1 MKLSFLSIPIL
12 ILTAISPLGCA
23 PRIVSPLNV
32 PSIQEPSLE
41 LGYSKNAA
49 RMVRIRVGDFKDSR
63 PSATLAVVDG
73 RRVESSGGVARAVEA
88 GFERYLRSAGA
99 RLVDLGG
106 PTIEGEVI
114 DWNARVESSFFSSE
128 AQAVA
133 RLKVVVRDTNSK
145 AIYHA
150 TFSGES
156 AKQHPIIS
164 LEDVRKLLADA
175 MAIAIEAAIRDEA
188 FIEQLS
194 KGRMSY

>member
-1 MKLSFLSIPIL
+1 
-12 ILTAISPLGCA
+12 
-23 PRIVSPLNV
+23 
-32 PSIQEPSLE
+32 
-41 LGYSKNAA
+41 
-49 RMVRIRVGDFKDSR
+49 MVRIRVGDFKDSR
-63 PSATLAVVDG
+63 PSATLVVVDG
-73 RRVESSGGVARAVEA
+73 RRVESAGSAARAVEA

-99 RLVDLGG
+99 RLVDLGA

-114 DWNARVESSFFSSE
+114 DWSARVESSFPTSE

-188 FIEQLS
+188 FIAQLS
-194 KGRMSY
+194 KGRLSY